1 VRADEHQGGSF
12 LYVATVIQPL
22 SAPSPH
28 EHTHSH
34 HSHAESDNEDEQLG
48 KYARTACL
56 VTGMILPAFLAQLVG
71 EDH

>member
-1 VRADEHQGGSF
+1 MKSQGGSF

-28 EHTHSH
+28 SHTHSH
-34 HSHAESDNEDEQLG
+34 HSHAEETEDADEQLG

-56 VTGMILPAFLAQLVG
+56 VAGMVTPFLLGLLVG
-71 EDH
+71 DEDH